1 MDMLEVKDVKVLY
14 GKAIALRG
22 LSMGVK
28 AGEFVGVI
36 GPNGA
41 GKSTLLKSI
50 SGMVPLSGGEILFEG
65 KRIDCRKPHEIVG
78 MGIVQCPER
87 RQIFV
92 DFSISDNLEMGA
104 FLRKDKGGIRS
115 DLDYVYSL
123 FPVLGERKEQLGG
136 TLSGGEQQMLA
147 IGRSIMS
154 RPRVLMLDEPS
165 IGIAPVMKKNLIE
178 AVRKIWKSGITV
190 LIVEQDASLTLDIA
204 QRVYV
209 LEHGRVGLEGTSEE
223 LSINE
228 EVRRCYFQLG

>member
-1 MDMLEVKDVKVLY
+1 MNMLEVNDARVLY

-22 LSMGVK
+22 LSMSVK

-41 GKSTLLKSI
+41 GKSTLLKAI
-50 SGMVPLSGGEILFEG
+50 SGMVPLSGGEILFEEQ
-65 KRIDCRKPHEIVG
+65 RIDRRKPHQIVG
-78 MGIVQCPER
+78 MGIIQCPER

-104 FLRKDKGGIRS
+104 FLRKDKTGIRS
-115 DLDYVYSL
+115 DFDYVYSL
-123 FPVLGERKEQLGG
+123 FPVLSERRKQLGG

-154 RPRVLMLDEPS
+154 RPRLLMLDEPS
-165 IGIAPVMKKNLIE
+165 IGLAPVMKKILIE
-178 AVRKIWKSGITV
+178 AICKIQGSGITV
-190 LIVEQDASLTLDIA
+190 LIVEQDACLTLDIA

-209 LEHGRVGLEGTSEE
+209 LEHGKVGLEGTSEE
-223 LSINE
+223 LSLNE

>member
-1 MDMLEVKDVKVLY
+1 MNMLEVNDARVLY

-22 LSMGVK
+22 LSMSIK

-41 GKSTLLKSI
+41 GKSTLLKAI
-50 SGMVPLSGGEILFEG
+50 SGMIPLSGGEILFEQQ
-65 KRIDCRKPHEIVG
+65 RIDRRKPHEIVG
-78 MGIVQCPER
+78 MGIIQCPER

-104 FLRKDKGGIRS
+104 FLRKDKSGIKS
-115 DLDYVYSL
+115 DFDYVYSL
-123 FPVLGERKEQLGG
+123 FPVLSERRKQLGG

-154 RPRVLMLDEPS
+154 RPRLLMLDEPS
-165 IGIAPVMKKNLIE
+165 IGLAPVMKKILIE
-178 AVRKIWKSGITV
+178 AICKIQKSGITV

-209 LEHGRVGLEGTSEE
+209 LEHGKVGLEGTSEE
-223 LSINE
+223 LSVNE

>member
-1 MDMLEVKDVKVLY
+1 MNMLEVKEVRVFY

-22 LSMGVK
+22 MDMSVK

-41 GKSTLLKSI
+41 GKSTLLRAI
-50 SGMVPLSGGEILFEG
+50 SGMVPLRGGEILFEG
-65 KRIDCRKPHEIVG
+65 QRIDSRKTHEIVG
-78 MGIVQCPER
+78 MGIIQCPER

-104 FLRKDKGGIRS
+104 FLRKDKEGIRS
-115 DLDYVYSL
+115 DLDYVYNL
-123 FPVLGERKEQLGG
+123 FPVLSQRRKQLGG

-147 IGRSIMS
+147 IGRSLLS
-154 RPRVLMLDEPS
+154 RPKLLMLDEPS
-165 IGIAPVMKKNLIE
+165 IGLAPVMKKTLIE
-178 AVRKIWKSGITV
+178 AICRIWKSGITV
-190 LIVEQDASLTLDIA
+190 LIVEQDACLTLDIA

-209 LEHGRVGLEGTSEE
+209 LEHGKVGLEGTSRE
-223 LSINE
+223 LSMNE

>member
-1 MDMLEVKDVKVLY
+1 
-14 GKAIALRG
+14 
-22 LSMGVK
+22 
-28 AGEFVGVI
+28 
-36 GPNGA
+36 
-41 GKSTLLKSI
+41 LLKSI
-50 SGMVPLSGGEILFEG
+50 SGMVPLNNGEILFEG
-65 KRIDCRKPHEIVG
+65 NRIDCRKPHEIVG

-123 FPVLGERKEQLGG
+123 FPVLGERKKQLGG

-165 IGIAPVMKKNLIE
+165 MGIAPVMKKKLIE
-178 AVRKIWKSGITV
+178 AVRKI
-190 LIVEQDASLTLDIA
+190 
-204 QRVYV
+204 
-209 LEHGRVGLEGTSEE
+209 
-223 LSINE
+223 
-228 EVRRCYFQLG
+228 

>member
-1 MDMLEVKDVKVLY
+1 MDMLQARDIRVLY

-22 LSMGVK
+22 LSMSVK
-28 AGEFVGVI
+28 AGELVGVI

-41 GKSTLLKSI
+41 GKSTLLKAI
-50 SGMVPLSGGEILFEG
+50 SGMVPISGGEILFEQ
-65 KRIDCRKPHEIVG
+65 KRIDSQQPHEIVG
-78 MGIVQCPER
+78 MGIIHCPER
-87 RQIFV
+87 RQIFM

-104 FLRKDKGGIRS
+104 FLRKDKDGIRS

-123 FPVLGERKEQLGG
+123 FPVLRERKKQLGG

-154 RPRVLMLDEPS
+154 RPRLLMLDEPS
-165 IGIAPVMKKNLIE
+165 IGLAPVMKKTLIE
-178 AVRKIWKSGITV
+178 AICKIWGSGITI

-209 LEHGRVGLEGTSEE
+209 LEHGKVGLEGTSEE